1 MNISLPIVYNKFQS
15 VRVVYRNN
23 FHPQTL
29 YIMYKHITLPQCIML
44 CVFDTIFTLRK
55 FNCARGVKIVYIKK
69 TIFTLRIDSVPFS
82 CISLHSNFFFLSLF
96 RLFLHFE
103 VVNMAI
109 SEWKNILFPFFFYFK
124 RLFLHFQK
132 FVDYSY
138 TSNIILLQKRP

>member
-44 CVFDTIFTLRK
+44 CVFD
-55 FNCARGVKIVYIKK
+55 

>member
-1 MNISLPIVYNKFQS
+1 MNISLPIIYNKFQS

-29 YIMYKHITLPQCIML
+29 YIMYKYITLPQCIML
-44 CVFDTIFTLRK
+44 CIFDTIFTLRK
-55 FNCARGVKIVYIKK
+55 FNCARGVKIVFFY
-69 TIFTLRIDSVPFS
+69 TDYFYTPNRFCP
-82 CISLHSNFFFLSLF
+82 FFLYFLTFQLLFSSLF

-103 VVNMAI
+103 VVNMVI